1 MIRDFAL
8 IMLGV
13 AIQMFTTW
21 LVCKF
26 KEKDYEH

>member
-13 AIQMFTTW
+13 AIQMIVGW
-21 LVCKF
+21 LVNQHYG
-26 KEKDYEH
+26 EKP

>member
-13 AIQMFTTW
+13 AIQMFINW
-21 LVCKF
+21 LVCKCM
-26 KEKDYEH
+26 EKNT

>member
-8 IMLGV
+8 IMFGV

-26 KEKDYEH
+26 KEQK